1 MADNLQDKG
10 AADRA
15 RINLTEDFEVKYWTR
30 KFGITAAQLQ
40 QAAEKAGSNSV
51 AEIEKALGRRQ

>member
-10 AADRA
+10 ATDRA
-15 RINLTEDFEVKYWTR
+15 RINLTEDYEVKYWTR
-30 KFGITAAQLQ
+30 KFGITEAQLQ

-51 AEIEKALGRRQ
+51 AEIERALGRRQ